1 MKTTASD
8 LFRWAGL
15 SAMVAGIC
23 YMIVGIF
30 HPLNGLSSVTT
41 TRWVIVHIF
50 ACAMSFFGLLGM
62 AGLYARQVEKS
73 GWLGL
78 AGYLLLSLWLAII
91 GGFTFVEVFILPTL
105 ATVGPAGPKFAEAF
119 LGMFTGSPSVIN
131 FGVLPTIWTVTNLLY
146 LLGGLLFG
154 IATFRA
160 SILPRWAGI
169 LLAVGTII
177 GPVAILFPPEL
188 QPKVAVPV
196 GFALAWL
203 GYALWSERRA
213 PVSEPLPVK
222 VSPLPSKTGAD

>member
-23 YMIVGIF
+23 YVLVGMF
-30 HPLNGLSSVTT
+30 HPLNVLASVTT

-50 ACAMSFFGLLGM
+50 ASGMCFFGLFGM
-62 AGLYARQVEKS
+62 MGLYARQAEKS

-78 AGYLLLSLWLAII
+78 AGYVLLSIWLAVV

-105 ATVGPAGPKFAEAF
+105 ATVGPAGPKFVEAF
-119 LGMFTGSPSVIN
+119 LGMFSGSPNVIN

-160 SILPRWAGI
+160 RILPRWAGI

-203 GYALWSERRA
+203 GYALFAERREKT
-213 PVSEPLPVK
+213 SEALRDQITPKAEPIK
-222 VSPLPSKTGAD
+222 VV